1 MCKRFF
7 NSYSRSLV
15 RSLVRSCILTKNERS
30 EDLTNYA
37 PIPA

>member
-7 NSYSRSLV
+7 NSYS

-37 PIPA
+37 PNPA